1 MYRSWGKRTFDFIL
15 AGMGLIILF
24 PLFVLISLSLII
36 SGQRN
41 PFFLQLRP
49 GLHSIPFTII
59 KFKTMIE
66 PTSSQNQAIS
76 DHDRITKLGKILRKT
91 SLDELPQLWNVLIGN
106 MSLVGPRPLLLE
118 YVPLYNDFQNQRHQ
132 VKPGITGWAQ
142 VHGRN
147 ALDWQQRLDMDV
159 WYTQNMTLLLDLKI
173 IAKTCEKLFYPAST
187 PPTETDIPE
196 KFKG

>member
-15 AGMGLIILF
+15 AGTGLIILF
-24 PLFVLISLSLII
+24 PLFVFISLSLII
-36 SGQRN
+36 SRQRN
-41 PFFLQLRP
+41 PFFLQSRP

-66 PTSSQNQAIS
+66 PTSFHSQTLS

-159 WYTQNMTLLLDLKI
+159 WYTQNMSVLLDLKMM
-173 IAKTCEKLFYPAST
+173 AKT
-187 PPTETDIPE
+187 
-196 KFKG
+196 